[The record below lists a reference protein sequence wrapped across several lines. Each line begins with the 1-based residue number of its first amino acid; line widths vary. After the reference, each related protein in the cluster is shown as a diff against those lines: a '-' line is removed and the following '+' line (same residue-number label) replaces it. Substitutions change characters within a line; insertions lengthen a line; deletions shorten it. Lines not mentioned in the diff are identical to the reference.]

1 MQDLPDE
8 ETFKTM
14 VKNFINEDLSVAL
27 DDLDGLLSRNRIF
40 IDRTRASAC

>member
-14 VKNFINEDLSVAL
+14 VKNFINDDLSVAL
-27 DDLDGLLSRNRIF
+27 ATS
-40 IDRTRASAC
+40 TAC